1 MLSNR
6 SFTNFKVTAP
16 NDALEISETNF
27 IRAVSRN
34 CVVLRRVA
42 LQICCQLKF
51 PKHFVSKKLKR
62 YGSPNVFRKLPKHC
76 LFYGFM
82 QNLFIEGHKMLL
94 QKFPKQLLYCPRF
107 LLKTV
112 AKCNPEISETLFIKV
127 NFSRFPSKTVK

>member
-16 NDALEISETNF
+16 NDALEIFETNF
-27 IRAVSRN
+27 KRAMSRN
-34 CVVLRRVA
+34 SVVLRRVA

-127 NFSRFPSKTVK
+127 NFSRFPSKTVI